1 MDYIIGFFNNCIKAP
16 MSYTSI
22 KYFALVFLAVIF
34 YYIFP
39 RKHRWLILLLVSGL
53 FYYAISG
60 SRKQLLVFGL
70 AVLACYGMG
79 LLLAKKQESSIE
91 VRCILLWAGIVI
103 SAGPLILSKLGDFV
117 SLTVLHREEI
127 NWIIPI
133 GLSFYS
139 LQMVSYLVDI
149 HKGKIKPEKNPLKFG
164 LYISFFPI
172 IIQGPI
178 SRFGQLGKALFMGHR
193 YRTENII
200 NGVQGILWGLFLKL
214 MIADKAAVIA
224 NRIFDGYQNY
234 AGFFILLA
242 GILYTLQL
250 YTDFLSC
257 VTISQGVARLFG
269 VKVRDNFARP
279 LLATSI
285 RDFWRR
291 WHISLSEWLRDY
303 IYFPLG
309 GSRKG
314 KARKCF
320 NLLATFTVSGLWHGQ
335 GWKFLVWGWYH
346 AVCQIIGD
354 LTKKPK
360 ERLCAAVSMP
370 EGSRIRK
377 VVQVIVTFFL
387 CMIGWIFFRAGSLG
401 AGLSMLRAMVTHFN
415 PWILFDGSLYR
426 LGLSQKEWGVLL
438 VSILFLILV
447 ELLQERGVK
456 VRAWINRQNLLI
468 RWTIYFTVIWSI
480 WIFGT
485 YGFGFEAKDFIYG
498 GF

>member
-1 MDYIIGFFNNCIKAP
+1 

-178 SRFGQLGKALFMGHR
+178 SRFGQLGKALFTGHR
-193 YRTENII
+193 YKTENII

-309 GSRKG
+309 GSRVSKF
-314 KARKCF
+314 RHCL
-320 NLLATFTVSGLWHGQ
+320 NLLIVMTVSGVWHGAA
-335 GWKFLVWGWYH
+335 WHYVLWGVMHGFY
-346 AVCQIIGD
+346 QIIG
-354 LTKKPK
+354 
-360 ERLCAAVSMP
+360 
-370 EGSRIRK
+370 
-377 VVQVIVTFFL
+377 
-387 CMIGWIFFRAGSLG
+387 
-401 AGLSMLRAMVTHFN
+401 
-415 PWILFDGSLYR
+415 ILLP
-426 LGLSQKEWGVLL
+426 
-438 VSILFLILV
+438 
-447 ELLQERGVK
+447 LQ
-456 VRAWINRQNLLI
+456 
-468 RWTIYFTVIWSI
+468 
-480 WIFGT
+480 
-485 YGFGFEAKDFIYG
+485 
-498 GF
+498 